1 VDYSQ
6 TILKDVE
13 KRSWAFLGATAGMR
27 LLNETNP
34 TAAKDIMGNV
44 TNYLKSQ
51 PVRYGRSS
59 IISGIQEAI
68 DGWIAVNYLKHDVRL
83 QHMLGS
89 NGYPVM

>member
-1 VDYSQ
+1 MAEQDWVGSMPDYVFVVLADYCGRFICS
-6 TILKDVE
+6 
-13 KRSWAFLGATAGMR
+13 
-27 LLNETNP
+27 ETNP